1 MRINMVHTHEKSC
14 FLLCFSAYPA
24 IDAVIRQDAPSALY
38 GMQISTPSSET
49 CDIHGIGDANPLA
62 YEPINMAAIEE
73 FDGTD
78 A

>member
-1 MRINMVHTHEKSC
+1 MRTDMVHTREKNC
-14 FLLCFSAYPA
+14 FPLCFSAYPA
-24 IDAVIRQDAPSALY
+24 INAVAPSALY
-38 GMQISTPSSET
+38 GTQISTPSFEIR
-49 CDIHGIGDANPLA
+49 DVYGIGDANTLA